1 MQDVIEVKH
10 FENPWLDITL
20 KHETILATILKDMMD
35 YQTITVAAQWKHLH
49 LPGMHEK

>member
-20 KHETILATILKDMMD
+20 KHEKMLATLLNDMMD
-35 YQTITVAAQWKHLH
+35 YQTVSVAAHWKCLH
-49 LPGMHEK
+49 LPGINKK